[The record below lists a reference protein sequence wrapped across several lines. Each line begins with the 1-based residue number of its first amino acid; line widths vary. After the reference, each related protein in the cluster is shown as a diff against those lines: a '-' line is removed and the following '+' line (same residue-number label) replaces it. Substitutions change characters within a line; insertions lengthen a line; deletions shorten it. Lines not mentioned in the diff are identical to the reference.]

1 MNFAPTP
8 IPGVVE
14 VTTTPHRDARGGFA
28 RLYCPDDFAAAGISF
43 APTQVNLST
52 NPLRHTLRGLHFQH
66 APHAEAKLVRA
77 ITGQV
82 WDVAVDLR
90 PGPGFGRWHGVILDA
105 TLMNAMFLPEGV
117 AHGFVT
123 LADNAA
129 VLYHM
134 GRNHLPGQS
143 NGLRWDDPALAITW
157 PAPPVLIGDADLAW
171 PLLSARRD
179 VRS

>member
-28 RLYCPDDFAAAGISF
+28 RLYCPDEFAAAGIVF

-66 APHAEAKLVRA
+66 APHAEAKLVLA
-77 ITGQV
+77 VAGQV

-90 PGPGFGRWHGVILDA
+90 PGAGFGRWHGLLLDA
-105 TLMNAMFLPEGV
+105 AAMNAVFLPKGV
-117 AHGFVT
+117 AHGFLT
-123 LADNAA
+123 LTDDAA
-129 VLYHM
+129 LLYQM
-134 GRNHLPGQS
+134 SRNHVPGHA
-143 NGLRWDDPALAITW
+143 NGLRWDDPALAIAW
-157 PAPPVLIGDADLAW
+157 PAPPALLAEADRTW
-171 PLLSARRD
+171 PLLSARTDLGR
-179 VRS
+179 